1 MIPDCIYSTLPVLAF
16 MHDVLI
22 DSDFLGFRIV
32 VTPWKF
38 VGYAGVLLF
47 GGRWIVQI
55 IASRREQKVTMPRLF
70 WIMSLAGSL
79 CLISYFTLGKNDS
92 VGILSNLFPT
102 FVAAYNLMLDLRN
115 ARNEAGA

>member
-1 MIPDCIYSTLPVLAF
+1 MIFDNIHLTLSVLAF
-16 MHDVLI
+16 MHDVWI
-22 DSDFLGFRIV
+22 DTECFGLKLV

-38 VGYAGVLLF
+38 VGYTGVLLF

-55 IASRREQKVTMPRLF
+55 LASRREKKVIMPRLF
-70 WIMSLAGSL
+70 WIMSLIGSL

-115 ARNEAGA
+115 AREQAGT

>member
-1 MIPDCIYSTLPVLAF
+1 
-16 MHDVLI
+16 
-22 DSDFLGFRIV
+22 
-32 VTPWKF
+32 
-38 VGYAGVLLF
+38 
-47 GGRWIVQI
+47 
-55 IASRREQKVTMPRLF
+55 RREQKVTMPRLF

>member
-1 MIPDCIYSTLPVLAF
+1 MITDYIFSTLPIAAF

-22 DSDFLGFRIV
+22 DTKLFGIRLVI
-32 VTPWKF
+32 TPWKF
-38 VGYAGVLLF
+38 VGYTGVLLF

-55 IASRREQKVTMPRLF
+55 IASRRAQKVTMPRLF
-70 WIMSLAGSL
+70 WIMSLLGSL
-79 CLISYFTLGKNDS
+79 CLITYFTLGKNDS

-115 ARNEAGA
+115 APSQQGS